1 MIAKPTLMDSIKLPL
16 AFVGLWWVIQLMQY
30 VFELEFG
37 YLGIYPLSLSGLK
50 GIFIAP
56 MIHGD
61 FSHLI
66 HNSIPFLVLSTMI
79 LFFYRSVALR
89 SFIMIYLLTGIAVW
103 VGARSVFHIG
113 ASGVVYGLMTFVLG
127 NGLFRRNIKSIVL
140 ALSVFIFYSG
150 MLVGVLPNQEGIS
163 WESHLF
169 GALVGLFVAF
179 FYKEEIEED
188 ELDEEIIEDDIAD
201 ADRPF
206 FLERDVFEMTR
217 EERRLAAEAE
227 AQRLR
232 DQQTGWTS
240 SGSWD
245 VD

>member
-1 MIAKPTLMDSIKLPL
+1 
-16 AFVGLWWVIQLMQY
+16 
-30 VFELEFG
+30 
-37 YLGIYPLSLSGLK
+37 
-50 GIFIAP
+50 
-56 MIHGD
+56 
-61 FSHLI
+61 
-66 HNSIPFLVLSTMI
+66 
-79 LFFYRSVALR
+79 
-89 SFIMIYLLTGIAVW
+89 MIYLLTGIAVW